1 MRQLISSENTMQK
14 TSFRNHYVKRF

>member
-14 TSFRNHYVKRF
+14 TSFRNHYV